1 MLYMVFKVLSQ
12 NNKERSNI
20 QIQLVLKLHINVIK
34 RFSDTA
40 EVLAHFLE
48 ITGNLNLNECVRLST
63 MLEKNLKKRQKPPTD
78 FRSL

>member
-1 MLYMVFKVLSQ
+1 MLYMAFKVLSQ

-48 ITGNLNLNECVRLST
+48 ITGILNLNECTFPLLNYVR
-63 MLEKNLKKRQKPPTD
+63 EKSEVMPKITN
-78 FRSL
+78 